1 VGALAVVLM
10 GVSGSG
16 KTTVGR
22 ILARHLG
29 WEFLDADDFHSQA
42 NVEKMRRGEPL
53 TDADREPWLR
63 ALAAS
68 LREHL
73 DGGESA
79 VLACSA
85 LRAAYR
91 DALHVDDRV
100 RFAFLRAE
108 KPLLETR
115 LAGRSGHYFAPGLL
129 QSQLETL
136 EPPEEALLLD
146 AARPPEHLAQDIER
160 ALGLSPRA

>member
-1 VGALAVVLM
+1 MGALAVVLM

-22 ILARHLG
+22 VLARRLG
-29 WEFLDADDFHSQA
+29 WAFLDADDFHSPRS
-42 NVEKMRRGEPL
+42 VEKMRRGEPL
-53 TDADREPWLR
+53 TDDDRGPWLH

-68 LREHL
+68 IRRHV
-73 DGGESA
+73 DGGESV

-85 LRAAYR
+85 LKASYR
-91 DALHVDDRV
+91 EVLQVDDRV
-100 RFAFLRAE
+100 RFAFLRAD
-108 KPLLETR
+108 PSLLEKR

-136 EPPEEALLLD
+136 EPPADALTLD
-146 AARPPEHLAQDIER
+146 ASRPPAELAREVER
-160 ALGLSPRA
+160 VLVGNAA

>member
-22 ILARHLG
+22 VLAGRLG
-29 WEFLDADDFHSQA
+29 WEFLDADDFHSPA
-42 NVEKMRRGEPL
+42 NVEKMRRSQAL
-53 TDADREPWLR
+53 TDADRGPWLR

-73 DGGESA
+73 DAGTSA

-85 LRAAYR
+85 LKASYR
-91 DALHVDDRV
+91 EVLHVDDRV

-108 KPLLETR
+108 MPLLRQR
-115 LAGRSGHYFAPGLL
+115 LSERSGHYFAPGLL

-136 EPPEEALLLD
+136 EPPEAALTLD
-146 AARPPEHLAQDIER
+146 AARAPEDLAREIEQ
-160 ALGLSPRA
+160 ALVRSSP